1 MKKKEYYNLVGQDGN
16 AFALMAYTK
25 KAMRETGVSEKEVTA
40 VLNEA
45 KASDYSHLVLT
56 LEAAIQKCNDR
67 NLP

>member
-1 MKKKEYYNLVGQDGN
+1 MKKKEYYDLVGQDGN

-25 KAMRETGVSEKEVTA
+25 NAMRETGFSEEEITA

-45 KASDYSHLVLT
+45 KTSDYNHLLLT
-56 LEAAIQKCNDR
+56 LDAAIQKCNDR